1 MTKKDFTQVNTNRV
15 YDAIAEATAEPETPA
30 AEKIPMLDESEAQ
43 ELFPKK
49 KERKTYS
56 EKERQEIMRT
66 LKTAGY
72 KGCKL
77 PRINLAFA
85 PDVYDY
91 ISTMSQVRGQTMTAF
106 VDHVLR
112 KSMQENA
119 EIYAKAIEFKNSL

>member
-15 YDAIAEATAEPETPA
+15 YDAIAEATAEPETP

-56 EKERQEIMRT
+56 EKERQEIMKT